1 MQPISVSVNTFDKIT
16 ALRLCKLGVYSLTML
31 CSCPVLAP
39 HYFFFSK
46 KSVFCMFLTFKNNTT
61 CLIQIPC

>member
-31 CSCPVLAP
+31 CSCPVLPP
-39 HYFFFSK
+39 HYFFFFK
-46 KSVFCMFLTFKNNTT
+46 EKCILHVFDF
-61 CLIQIPC
+61 